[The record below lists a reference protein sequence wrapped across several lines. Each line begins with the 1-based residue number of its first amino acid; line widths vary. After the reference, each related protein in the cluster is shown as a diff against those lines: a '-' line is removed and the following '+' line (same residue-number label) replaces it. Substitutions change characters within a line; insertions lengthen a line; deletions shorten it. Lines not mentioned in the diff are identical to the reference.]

1 MPESINS
8 AGISRLISITPP
20 YNTPLSDA
28 SIVSNTRH
36 LSSMK
41 YNLCCRDRYGRGTYV
56 NRNPRGAGIAAS
68 EGDLVGSSEKSIGRL
83 SHFPLVFIGLGL
95 YRAWIEVSTI
105 SVPGAFPLPSFSAL
119 DIFEISAIATWVLGA
134 LLAKFLAPLS
144 KRKASFVISGG
155 LIALS
160 TAAAYYAAAHPD
172 SASFLALPISIGSG
186 VGIAILILI
195 WSEFYG
201 CLNPLRVALYY
212 SASIIVGALVI
223 YLTKGLVSDYRM
235 WFVIFL
241 PVLSA
246 LFAFLS
252 FRHLSEAEQPRP
264 MSTRFS
270 FPWKPVL
277 LMAVFSFAYGLKE
290 SSILAFSGPHS
301 SFGVIAAAAVVLIG
315 VIAQGERFN
324 FGLIYRFGLPLMVAS
339 FLIVPALGFPVEAVS
354 AFCASLSYTAFS
366 ILIMLLLSN
375 LSYRYGITALW
386 LFGIERAIRQA
397 VMLCGGTINHLLAQS
412 EPFIENQAIIINVVI
427 VLLIIV
433 STMILL
439 SEKDLASNWGIEAL
453 TDKNKPEGAPSAKGE
468 SMRSFVLGKKCA
480 SISKHYALSVREAEV
495 LLLLAQRK
503 SIGAIE
509 QRLIIANGTA
519 KAHVRHIYQKLDIHS
534 RSELFA
540 LLERTDVAG

>member
-1 MPESINS
+1 MN
-8 AGISRLISITPP
+8 
-20 YNTPLSDA
+20 
-28 SIVSNTRH
+28 
-36 LSSMK
+36 K
-41 YNLCCRDRYGRGTYV
+41 
-56 NRNPRGAGIAAS
+56 NPRGAGIALS
-68 EGDLVGSSEKSIGRL
+68 ENDFVELPEKSRGIL
-83 SHFPLVFIGLGL
+83 AHFPLVFIGLGL

-105 SVPGAFPLPSFSAL
+105 SVPGAFPLQSFSAV
-119 DIFEISAIATWVLGA
+119 DIFEISAIVTWVLGA
-134 LLAKFLAPLS
+134 LFARHLSPLS
-144 KRKASFVISGG
+144 KSKASFIVSGG
-155 LIALS
+155 LIAVA
-160 TAAAYYAAAHPD
+160 TAAAYYAAAHPA

-212 SASIIVGALVI
+212 STAIIVGALVI
-223 YLTKGLVSDYRM
+223 YLTKGLIPDYRM
-235 WFVIFL
+235 WFIIFL

-252 FRHLSEAEQPRP
+252 FRHVPEAERPRP

-290 SSILAFSGPHS
+290 NSILAFSGPHS
-301 SFGVIAAAAVVLIG
+301 SFGVIAAAAIVVIG
-315 VIAQGERFN
+315 VIAQGEKFN

-375 LSYRYGITALW
+375 LSYRYGVTALW

-397 VMLCGGTINHLLAQS
+397 VMLCGGKINQLLTQA
-412 EPFIENQAIIINVVI
+412 EPLIENQAVIINVVI

-433 STMILL
+433 FTMILL

-453 TDKNKPEGAPSAKGE
+453 AEKNKQEDAPAANRE

-480 SISKHYALSVREAEV
+480 SISKQYALSVREAEV

-519 KAHVRHIYQKLDIHS
+519 KAHVRHIYRKLDIHS
-534 RSELFA
+534 RNELFA
-540 LLERTDVAG
+540 LLERTDVDG